1 MFFKILLSYF
11 IPVKIYEVKS
21 EINNNLEVTLNNGK
35 LVLDSKNTNFSYGS
49 LQRVLRIGLKKI
61 GFENIRKFEK
71 ILILGVAVGS
81 VIKTLLEEIKFK
93 GKITG
98 VEIDPETINLANKY
112 FGLDKIDNL
121 TIIIADAKN
130 FIKQTNENYNL
141 IIIDIFEDDKM
152 PDFLFETQFIT
163 QLLNCL
169 SIEGQILFNTIK
181 KSKQDN
187 LRNENFEIL
196 LNRKLLKNKILSNI
210 EGENEL
216 FIIKK

>member
-11 IPVKIYEVKS
+11 IPVKIHEVKS

-71 ILILGVAVGS
+71 ILILGVAGGS

-210 EGENEL
+210 EGKTNYL
-216 FIIKK
+216 S